1 MPISGM
7 TTEPALHATPPEA
20 TGERGGAA
28 APPVIRQTPP
38 TECCATVRS
47 MPWSWPVGREHAFTQ
62 PGQGAVEEAG
72 DVHLGDA
79 EVLADLRVGDFVDEP
94 HVDDATRV

>member
-1 MPISGM
+1 
-7 TTEPALHATPPEA
+7 
-20 TGERGGAA
+20 
-28 APPVIRQTPP
+28 
-38 TECCATVRS
+38 

-94 HVDDATRV
+94 DVDDATRV